1 MRFRR
6 QHRDELGIN
15 LTPLIDVVFL
25 LLIFFMVST
34 SFTRATQLAVNLPE
48 AEGVASSQSSE
59 SLELLIRADGFMTLN
74 GKQIS
79 NDHLALREAMEV
91 EVAKSGQ
98 TSLTVAADGEAAPRY
113 VVSALDAAEVLGFEQ
128 VTIATQTPEQ

>member
-79 NDHLALREAMEV
+79 NDHLSLREAMEV

-98 TSLTVAADGEAAPRY
+98 TSLTVAADGEAAHRY

>member
-1 MRFRR
+1 VRFRR

-79 NDHLALREAMEV
+79 NDDLALREAMEV

-98 TSLTVAADGEAAPRY
+98 TSLTVAADGEAAHRY